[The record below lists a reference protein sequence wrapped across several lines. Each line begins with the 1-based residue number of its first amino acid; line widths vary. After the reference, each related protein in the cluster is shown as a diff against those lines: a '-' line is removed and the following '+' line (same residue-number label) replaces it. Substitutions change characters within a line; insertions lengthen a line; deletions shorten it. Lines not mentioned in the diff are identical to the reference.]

1 MMRTLAALLLVCFA
15 ATAAAQAA
23 QKHGGSADRIVVPR
37 GEVVRIA
44 DPDRIPRPL
53 QAALAK
59 VHCGHADW
67 LSQIPITIFRPTE
80 QAAPVALVPCGRIVA
95 RSRAFVFDRNGQE
108 PRPLGFV
115 VFADPAG
122 FAVSLTPGW
131 LQWDAQAKTLT
142 ALQATDI
149 CPSKAMRLTYRFTDA
164 RHEEEWRLTKA
175 ERSDTACGRPEPDG
189 WQVVWEP
196 DTSRETLRVD

>member
-1 MMRTLAALLLVCFA
+1 MMRTLAALLLACFA
-15 ATAAAQAA
+15 ATATAQEPV
-23 QKHGGSADRIVVPR
+23 GGSDRVIVPR

-44 DPDRIPRPL
+44 EPANIPRPL

-67 LSQIPITIFRPTE
+67 LAQIPITIFRPTE
-80 QAAPVALVPCGRIVA
+80 RAAPVALVPCGRIVA
-95 RSRAFVFDRNGQE
+95 RSRAYVFDRKGQE
-108 PRPLGFV
+108 LRPLGFV

-149 CPSKAMRLTYRFTDA
+149 CPSKAIRLTYRFTEA

-175 ERSDTACGRPEPDG
+175 ERGDKACGRLEPDG
-189 WQVVWEP
+189 WQVIWEP
-196 DTSRETLRVD
+196 DESRETLRVD